1 MTPRTEVSVCER
13 EPIGERKKKLLGS
26 EIVTELEVSQFFWGK
41 WKTAHGFVGSERCLD
56 GLVQRSSGASG
67 RPNGAEIRGAENDT
81 SGDDAQKKGGQRP
94 RLFWWEKVDAPPR
107 WHCQD
112 GRRVGCIVD
121 GQRAGGD
128 RSAEPWALGQ

>member
-1 MTPRTEVSVCER
+1 M
-13 EPIGERKKKLLGS
+13 
-26 EIVTELEVSQFFWGK
+26 
-41 WKTAHGFVGSERCLD
+41 GFVGSERFLD
-56 GLVQRSSGASG
+56 GLVQGSSGASG

-81 SGDDAQKKGGQRP
+81 SGDDAQNKDGQRP

-112 GRRVGCIVD
+112 GRRVGCTVMMW
-121 GQRAGGD
+121 RADND